1 MDLKSIAFFILFPAS
16 LPCRRQTK
24 KICSRKPVFPITSIA
39 RANMKHHILN
49 DIPLERVSDVFA
61 RRFFTGEK
69 ITMAFIEIK
78 KGCVVPLHQHDSEQ
92 FSYCI
97 SGALAF
103 KIGGEELVLR
113 AGELVEIPSNVPH
126 EAVATEDFTGID
138 VFSPIRADWRDGT
151 DDYLRRK

>member
-1 MDLKSIAFFILFPAS
+1 
-16 LPCRRQTK
+16 
-24 KICSRKPVFPITSIA
+24 
-39 RANMKHHILN
+39 MKHHKLKE
-49 DIPLERVSDVFA
+49 IPEEHVTDLFSRK
-61 RRFFTGEK
+61 FFTGDK
-69 ITMAFIEIK
+69 ITMAFLAIK
-78 KGCVVPLHQHDSEQ
+78 KGSVVPLHHHESEQ

-97 SGALAF
+97 SGSLNF
-103 KIGGEELVLR
+103 KIGGEELILR